1 MAFSIAYSR
10 RNKTT
15 SSFALFCQSFL
26 CIAFVD
32 CLLHKKFYS
41 SALCVTLTL
50 FCCTFFYSP
59 NIYAA
64 DKSGGFSIQSLETL
78 MRDRV
83 YLLNATFN
91 YNFSNEAI
99 EALEHGVPLLILVDI
114 EILTPRWWWSD
125 KTIADLEQGYLLL
138 YHALSE
144 SYVVHN
150 LNSGT
155 QNNFVTLQQALE
167 FLRQIKELPILDANL
182 LNPKK
187 NYYLRVRSHLD
198 IESLP
203 APMRPLAYI
212 SSDWQLSSDW
222 YKWPLQK

>member
-1 MAFSIAYSR
+1 MAFSIAYSK
-10 RNKTT
+10 RNNTQI
-15 SSFALFCQSFL
+15 SIASLCHSFL
-26 CIAFVD
+26 RF
-32 CLLHKKFYS
+32 KFLYS
-41 SALCVTLTL
+41 KFLAPYLYATISLCFIYT
-50 FCCTFFYSP
+50 P
-59 NIYAA
+59 NLYAA
-64 DKSGGFSIQSLETL
+64 DEPSGFSIQSLQTL

-83 YLLNATFN
+83 YLLNVNFN

-99 EALEHGVPLLILVDI
+99 EALEHGVPLLILVDV
-114 EILTPRWWWSD
+114 EILTPRWWWSN

-144 SYVVHN
+144 SYVIHN

-155 QNNFVTLQQALE
+155 QNNFVSLPQALE
-167 FLRQIKELPILDANL
+167 FLSQIKELPILDANL
-182 LNPKK
+182 LDPK
-187 NYYLRVRSHLD
+187 NDYYLRVRTHLD

-222 YKWPLQK
+222 YEWPLQK

>member
-1 MAFSIAYSR
+1 MAFSIAYSK
-10 RNKTT
+10 RNDTQYSIAFFCISLLRPQFIYSKLLASTR
-15 SSFALFCQSFL
+15 FATIAVFFL
-26 CIAFVD
+26 CFI
-32 CLLHKKFYS
+32 Y
-41 SALCVTLTL
+41 T
-50 FCCTFFYSP
+50 P
-59 NIYAA
+59 NLYAA
-64 DKSGGFSIQSLETL
+64 DEPDGFNIQSLETL

-83 YLLNATFN
+83 YLLNANFN

-114 EILTPRWWWSD
+114 EILSPRWWWGD

-155 QNNFVTLQQALE
+155 QNNFISLQQSLS
-167 FLRQIKELPILDANL
+167 FLSQIKELPILDANL
-182 LNPKK
+182 LDSKK
-187 NYYLRVRSHLD
+187 DYYLRVRTHLD

-212 SSDWQLSSDW
+212 SSDWQLASDW
-222 YKWPLQK
+222 YEWPLQK

>member
-1 MAFSIAYSR
+1 MASSIAYSR
-10 RNKTT
+10 KNNKQCSIVLLCQLLIHFRLLCLT
-15 SSFALFCQSFL
+15 SSRVLRYSLIALLSLSFFTSQNL
-26 CIAFVD
+26 
-32 CLLHKKFYS
+32 
-41 SALCVTLTL
+41 
-50 FCCTFFYSP
+50 
-59 NIYAA
+59 YAEE
-64 DKSGGFSIQSLETL
+64 DKANFNIQSLETL

-83 YLLNATFN
+83 YLLNANFDYTF
-91 YNFSNEAI
+91 SKDAI

-114 EILTPRWWWSD
+114 EILSPRWWW
-125 KTIADLEQGYLLL
+125 ADETLANLEQGYLLL

-155 QNNFVTLQQALE
+155 QNNFITLQQALG
-167 FLRQIKELPILDANL
+167 FLSEIKELPILDANL
-182 LNPKK
+182 LNSKK
-187 NYYLRVRSHLD
+187 DYYLRVRTHLD

-222 YKWPLQK
+222 YEWPLQR

>member
-1 MAFSIAYSR
+1 MAFSIAYFK
-10 RNKTT
+10 RNNTRNYVASLCHNFLRFNFLDPKL
-15 SSFALFCQSFL
+15 FASCLYASIFL
-26 CIAFVD
+26 CF
-32 CLLHKKFYS
+32 
-41 SALCVTLTL
+41 
-50 FCCTFFYSP
+50 TFTP
-59 NIYAA
+59 NLYAT
-64 DKSGGFSIQSLETL
+64 DEPSGFSIQSLQTL

-83 YLLNATFN
+83 YLLNVNFN

-114 EILTPRWWWSD
+114 EILTPRWWWSN

-155 QNNFVTLQQALE
+155 QSNFISLQQALD
-167 FLRQIKELPILDANL
+167 FLSQIKELPILDANL
-182 LNPKK
+182 LDPK
-187 NYYLRVRSHLD
+187 NDYYLRVRTHLD

-222 YKWPLQK
+222 YEWPLQK